1 MHASVKSFLSRLDG
15 IFFGVR
21 ERLDRMTLTT
31 FVVVTVILAIGV
43 SLTVLTPRLFVLLGP
58 PFPGTFEWDRGMN
71 FIKQVADPFNTEVE
85 PALRWRLAPA
95 LLGYFSGLR
104 GYAAFVIPWVGLLA
118 AFVYMAVLA
127 ENRMRNRLDAF
138 LLVVL
143 AGTLAAVQSV
153 TMAHGINDGWLLLA
167 LLATA
172 FSGGNVLRAGAALVG
187 PWVDERYLFA
197 LPLCL
202 ACRAIFPPSGA
213 RPVPFWRF
221 APWEIA
227 GAALYLGTRLM
238 FTLQHGDPVSGDFVK
253 NTLMFVPG
261 YLPHGPLGWWMG
273 QRAAW
278 ALVLIAV
285 IAAALVGGR
294 FAAAALILSA
304 VLGYAAIQVLAMDLT
319 RSTNFFLP
327 LTFAGAFAAEL
338 VVGTYRTRW
347 LFALVALNCI
357 LPFAMLTYIW
367 ILPMHSLPFELL
379 RLYKNWW

>member
-1 MHASVKSFLSRLDG
+1 MYASVKLFWSRLDG
-15 IFFGVR
+15 TCSAVR
-21 ERLDRMTLTT
+21 HRLDRMTLPV
-31 FVVVTVILAIGV
+31 FVFATVILALGI
-43 SLTVLTPRLFVLLGP
+43 SLSVLTPRLFVLLGP

-71 FIKQVADPFNTEVE
+71 FIKQVADPFNAEIE

-95 LLGYFSGLR
+95 LLGYFTGLR
-104 GYAAFVIPWVGLLA
+104 GYGAFAIPWVGLIA

-127 ENRMRNRLDAF
+127 ERRMRDRLDAV

-172 FSGGNVLRAGAALVG
+172 FSGNNVLRAGAALVG

-202 ACRAIFPPSGA
+202 ACRAVFPPVGA
-213 RPVPFWRF
+213 KPVPLWRF
-221 APWEIA
+221 APWEIV
-227 GAALYLGTRLM
+227 GAALYLGVRLM
-238 FTLQHGDPVSGDFVK
+238 FTLQHGDPVSGDFVR

-278 ALVLIAV
+278 VLVIIAV

-294 FAAAALILSA
+294 SAAAAL
-304 VLGYAAIQVLAMDLT
+304 VLTATLGFAAIQILAMDLT

-327 LTFAGAFAAEL
+327 LTFAGAFAAEI
-338 VVGTYRTRW
+338 VVGTFRTRW
-347 LFALVALNCI
+347 LVALVALNCI
-357 LPFAMLTYIW
+357 LPFAMLTYRW
-367 ILPMHSLPFELL
+367 ILPMHSLPFELV
-379 RLYKNWW
+379 RLYKNW